1 MRGKCLSPFK
11 LHGSVIARKLA
22 VKREGEKCGRVARR
36 AVLASRC
43 RIVRRTS
50 ASQKLR
56 ILATPDAQ
64 VGCMLR
70 TTTLSQSPQEAE
82 GVAALATQ
90 LDEDGVA
97 FVPPPGEKREETLRR
112 FLAARQGDVRK
123 AAAFL
128 KEDAA
133 WRAAQA
139 IDELRAQDA
148 AAVANPNLNPN
159 PSPNPSPNPKR
170 NTYARNRRWFDEQ
183 AAAGRRQL
191 LVVGDSLGD
200 LRCAEGVPDSFV
212 VSRPSPSPSP
222 SPAS

>member
-22 VKREGEKCGRVARR
+22 VKREGEKCGRVGAPCWHPDAELCGLRR
-36 AVLASRC
+36 L
-43 RIVRRTS
+43 
-50 ASQKLR
+50 QNLR

-123 AAAFL
+123 AATFL

-139 IDELRAQDA
+139 IDELREQDA

-159 PSPNPSPNPKR
+159 PTRTRPEPEPETRTRTRTGPR
-170 NTYARNRRWFDEQ
+170 ARAR
-183 AAAGRRQL
+183 ALA
-191 LVVGDSLGD
+191 
-200 LRCAEGVPDSFV
+200 RCSDAIPRSCSVCFR
-212 VSRPSPSPSP
+212 RPSG
-222 SPAS
+222 PAAIARGSRWSSSTLARSAS

>member
-1 MRGKCLSPFK
+1 
-11 LHGSVIARKLA
+11 
-22 VKREGEKCGRVARR
+22 
-36 AVLASRC
+36 
-43 RIVRRTS
+43 
-50 ASQKLR
+50 
-56 ILATPDAQ
+56 
-64 VGCMLR
+64 MLR

-97 FVPPPGEKREETLRR
+97 FVPPPCEKREETLRR

-148 AAVANPNLNPN
+148 AAVANPILNPN
-159 PSPNPSPNPKR
+159 PSPNPNPNPNPNLSPNL
-170 NTYARNRRWFDEQ
+170 ARCSDAIPRSCSVCFR
-183 AAAGRRQL
+183 
-191 LVVGDSLGD
+191 
-200 LRCAEGVPDSFV
+200 
-212 VSRPSPSPSP
+212 RPSD
-222 SPAS
+222 PAAIARGSRWSSSTLARSAS

>member
-1 MRGKCLSPFK
+1 
-11 LHGSVIARKLA
+11 
-22 VKREGEKCGRVARR
+22 
-36 AVLASRC
+36 
-43 RIVRRTS
+43 
-50 ASQKLR
+50 
-56 ILATPDAQ
+56 
-64 VGCMLR
+64 MLR

-139 IDELRAQDA
+139 IDELREQDA
-148 AAVANPNLNPN
+148 AAVASPNLNPN
-159 PSPNPSPNPKR
+159 PTR
-170 NTYARNRRWFDEQ
+170 TRTRTRARTGTRAR
-183 AAAGRRQL
+183 ARARARTL
-191 LVVGDSLGD
+191 A
-200 LRCAEGVPDSFV
+200 RCSDAIPRSCSVCFR
-212 VSRPSPSPSP
+212 RPSG
-222 SPAS
+222 PAAIARGSRWSSSTLARSAS

>member
-1 MRGKCLSPFK
+1 
-11 LHGSVIARKLA
+11 
-22 VKREGEKCGRVARR
+22 
-36 AVLASRC
+36 
-43 RIVRRTS
+43 
-50 ASQKLR
+50 
-56 ILATPDAQ
+56 
-64 VGCMLR
+64 MLR

-139 IDELRAQDA
+139 IDELREQDA
-148 AAVANPNLNPN
+148 AAVASPNL
-159 PSPNPSPNPKR
+159 SPNPTRPRP
-170 NTYARNRRWFDEQ
+170 EP
-183 AAAGRRQL
+183 
-191 LVVGDSLGD
+191 
-200 LRCAEGVPDSFV
+200 EPEPD
-212 VSRPSPSPSP
+212 PEPEPEP
-222 SPAS
+222 